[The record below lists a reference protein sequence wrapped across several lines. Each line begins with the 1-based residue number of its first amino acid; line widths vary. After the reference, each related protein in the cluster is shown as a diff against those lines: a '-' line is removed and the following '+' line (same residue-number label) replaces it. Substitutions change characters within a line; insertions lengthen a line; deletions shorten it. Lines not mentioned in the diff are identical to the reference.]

1 MAKDGQQSS
10 GREEDG
16 KGRGMFSRE
25 GLDRLAKL
33 NRSKLKDHLT
43 TADKLPPPS
52 QTAGRR
58 RVDRRG
64 SSGSPTRTDLE
75 SLCPGRVVESPQ
87 GVCYVVERS
96 LEEVA
101 PEQMD
106 LQREY
111 DRTFNGGGINVTEE
125 GLHPS
130 LRPLLASM
138 PSGPATPVERIA
150 YLDIETCGMIGM
162 TVFLVGLLT
171 WREGRLVMIQFLARD
186 YSEERAMLARSW
198 DFLEEVSTLVTFNGL
213 TFDVPYIEDRVAATG
228 LRPRSLRASHVDM
241 LHESRRR
248 WRGILPNCRLQT
260 LERFI
265 CGRLRRGDIPG
276 DQIPSVYHEFV
287 RTKDARQMAIVLHHN
302 ALDLLTLAE
311 LVVSVLQGRE
321 VDGL

>member
-1 MAKDGQQSS
+1 
-10 GREEDG
+10 
-16 KGRGMFSRE
+16 MFSRQ

-33 NRSKLKDHLT
+33 SRSKLKDHLT

-52 QTAGRR
+52 KQGRQGRR
-58 RVDRRG
+58 ETRRR
-64 SSGSPTRTDLE
+64 SGSPARADLE

-87 GVCYVVERS
+87 GVCYVVERF

-111 DRTFNGGGINVTEE
+111 DRTFNGGGINATEE
-125 GLHPS
+125 SLHPS
-130 LRPLLASM
+130 LRPLLA
-138 PSGPATPVERIA
+138 TPPERIA

-162 TVFLVGLLT
+162 TVFLVGMLA
-171 WREGRLVMIQFLARD
+171 WRGGRLVMVQFLARD

-198 DFLEEVSTLVTFNGL
+198 DFLDEVSTLVTFNGL
-213 TFDVPYIEDRVAATG
+213 SFDVPYIEDRAAATG
-228 LRPRSLRASHVDM
+228 LRPRSLGASHVDM

-248 WRGILPNCRLQT
+248 WKAILPNCRLQT

-276 DQIPSVYHEFV
+276 DQIPAVYHEFV
-287 RTKDARQMAIVLHHN
+287 RTKDARQMEIVLHHN

-311 LVVSVLQGRE
+311 LTVSVLQGRE